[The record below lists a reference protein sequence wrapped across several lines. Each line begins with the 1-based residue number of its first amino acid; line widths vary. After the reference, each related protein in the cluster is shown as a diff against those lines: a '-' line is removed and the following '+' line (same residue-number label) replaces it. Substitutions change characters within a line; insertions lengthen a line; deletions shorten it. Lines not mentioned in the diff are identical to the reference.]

1 MNDTHRNATA
11 PNVADETPERLFFDD
26 DGRTPNSAY
35 PVLRYRGIDTHHASP
50 AEALEQ
56 RFARNGWPP
65 QWRGGVFDY
74 HHYHSRAHETLG
86 VAGGTATLVLG
97 GENGRDIDI
106 RAGDV
111 LVLPAGTGHCRRRAS
126 DDFLLV
132 AASPPDQPDPGARSR
147 GECQFR
153 AFFHNLAGRGGP
165 DVGIRREAAGADMRV
180 CWQDIPRE
188 HLGEQSILCAAG

>member
-132 AASPPDQPDPGARSR
+132 AAYPPGQQDWDLCRPEDTDIATARATIAALPRPNSDPV
-147 GECQFR
+147 
-153 AFFHNLAGRGGP
+153 GGP
-165 DVGIRREAAGADMRV
+165 NGALTAYWHD
-180 CWQDIPRE
+180 
-188 HLGEQSILCAAG
+188 